1 MEGDVTASDDLWD
14 GIKSLRDSRHAY
26 DKADAY
32 YEGTAPEVFSSVRV
46 QRAMERT
53 GIDFDLNFACTVV
66 DAVVDR
72 LEIAAVT
79 SPDDTQAEAL
89 QGVWD
94 SNGMDLEAGD
104 VHRRACE
111 FGDAY
116 LIVLPAA
123 DENDTVQD
131 VQMFY
136 NSPTTVRVIYDE
148 ENPREK
154 RYAIKKWCEGKTYR
168 AELYY
173 PDRIER
179 WTTRPDSQGTA
190 ERDWMP
196 WLATPEDDGEPDP
209 ESWLI
214 DHDYGE
220 IPVFHFRTDRP
231 FGAPE
236 HKRAYGPQNAIN
248 KLIATHMATVDYQGF
263 PQRYALTEA
272 ATTDTGD
279 LDPSDFDDDFFPP
292 DPESGP
298 TDSGDTSALKAGP
311 GEVMLLRGF
320 KAVGQF
326 DAAQPN
332 VFLDPVM
339 FNVRAMAQSTTTPLH
354 LFDPQGDAPSGE
366 SLRAKEAP
374 FTKKIRNRQLS
385 FGGTWQD
392 VFTFALRLLGFEEP
406 VVDVRWAAA
415 SATDDRFGWLAAE
428 QKTKL
433 GVPLRQVLVEGG
445 YTDDQVEAWLE
456 ESTDD
461 AAQLRDR
468 LADLASFADSL
479 QKIGSAVTLNAID
492 QGQAQ
497 QLIDPLIQALTTR
510 PAIVPPDGQGA

>member
-1 MEGDVTASDDLWD
+1 MTASDDLWD
-14 GIKSLRDSRHAY
+14 GIKSLKDSRHAY
-26 DKADAY
+26 DRADAY
-32 YEGTAPEVFSSVRV
+32 YEGVVAEVFSSVRV
-46 QRAMERT
+46 QRAIERT
-53 GIDFDLNFACTVV
+53 GVSFDLNFACTVV

-72 LEIAAVT
+72 LELAAVT
-79 SPDDTQAEAL
+79 SPDTGQAEAL
-89 QGVWD
+89 QSVWD
-94 SNGMDLEAGD
+94 SNSMDLEAPD

-116 LIVLPAA
+116 LIVLPVL
-123 DENDTVQD
+123 DENGETVTG

-136 NSPTTVRVIYDE
+136 NSPTTVRIVYDE

-179 WTTRPDSQGTA
+179 WTTRPDSTGTSA
-190 ERDWMP
+190 ADWMP
-196 WLATPEDDGEPDP
+196 WLAAPDEDTPDEPDP

-231 FGAPE
+231 YGNPE
-236 HKRAYGPQNAIN
+236 HRRGYGAQNAIN
-248 KLIATHMATVDYQGF
+248 KLIATHMGTVDYQGF

-272 ATTDTGD
+272 ANTDTGD
-279 LDPSDFDDDFFPP
+279 LDPTDFDNDLFPP
-292 DPESGP
+292 DPQSGP
-298 TDSGDTSALKAGP
+298 TDSGDASALKAGP

-326 DAAQPN
+326 EAAQPG

-354 LFDPQGDAPSGE
+354 LFDPQGDVPSGE

-374 FTKKIRNRQLS
+374 FTKKVRNRQLS
-385 FGGTWQD
+385 FGGTWRD
-392 VFTFALRLLGFEEP
+392 VYTFALRLLGFEEP

-433 GVPLRQVLVEGG
+433 GVPQRQVLLEGG
-445 YTDDQVEAWLE
+445 YTDDQVQAWLE
-456 ESTDD
+456 EPTDD
-461 AAQLRDR
+461 ATQLSHR

-479 QKIGSAVTLNAID
+479 QKIGSAVTLNALD
-492 QGQAQ
+492 AGQAQ
-497 QLIDPLIQALTTR
+497 ELIAPLIQALTSR
-510 PAIVPPDGQGA
+510 PAIAPPDPAA